1 MSISVLEI
9 YKSILPMIIAAGGF
23 AVGIE
28 LLKKKIN
35 IKIREKYGES
45 SGERIERLSKSLKE
59 AASLSSE
66 IENEITRRNEI
77 VEKLKTDLKRYEE
90 LKKLKE
96 SEVDAVVHTMRGEL
110 RREGNKSLWQSAGLN
125 LVFFLA
131 GIAVTIYIS

>member
-1 MSISVLEI
+1 MSINILEL
-9 YKSILPMIIAAGGF
+9 YKNVLPMIIVAGGV

-28 LLKKKIN
+28 LLKKKIEA
-35 IKIREKYGES
+35 KIREKYGES

-96 SEVDAVVHTMRGEL
+96 PEVEAVVHTMRGEL
-110 RREGNKSLWQSAGLN
+110 KREGNKSLWQSADLN
-125 LVFFLA
+125 LIFFLA